1 MPKPTIVDFSTL
13 FTAAIVQPLCD
24 LAWDVFGS
32 DTEDRPVNTVD
43 EARKKLKAVALA
55 GDTMTGPLTLPG
67 TDPTLNNHAARKAY
81 VDKKVEEIN
90 NPDNALTK
98 QQNGWWRD
106 PSTGFMLQWG
116 LVASAANGVVDIRFP
131 LAFPSFCAGVNC
143 SSKHRDWLLTVPVYE
158 YTVATASA
166 RTVGTSESY
175 PDQFRA
181 AGPLTVTYI
190 AYGW

>member
-43 EARKKLKAVALA
+43 EARKKLKAVSLA
-55 GDTMTGPLTLPG
+55 GDTMTGPLTLPA

-81 VDKKVEEIN
+81 VDSKVQEIN
-90 NPDNALTK
+90 NTFNTVTK
-98 QQNGWWRD
+98 SQNGWWRD
-106 PSTGFMLQWG
+106 ESTGFMIQWG
-116 LVASAANGVVDIRFP
+116 AVAGAANSVVDIIFP

-143 SSKHRDWLLTVPVYE
+143 SSNHVGWLLTVPVYT
-158 YTVATASA
+158 YTLAAASA
-166 RTVGTSESY
+166 RTVGTPDGV
-175 PDQFRA
+175 PDQFRS
-181 AGPLTVTYI
+181 AGPLGITYI